1 MVLAV
6 GFVSSAW
13 IKALPENR
21 IAIDAEGWSGQAW
34 SMALPENRIVIDTE
48 GWLGHAWGLALP
60 ENRIV
65 INTNNYET
73 FTDNKVS
80 PQNRFAI
87 DIVGLAEKGA
97 GGYVEK
103 AFSVGF
109 VLGFSVGKKK
119 VMWQSLGYGGVASE
133 RRSRPLTAE
142 SKCIMGYLI

>member
-1 MVLAV
+1 M
-6 GFVSSAW
+6 
-13 IKALPENR
+13 
-21 IAIDAEGWSGQAW
+21 ID
-34 SMALPENRIVIDTE
+34 
-48 GWLGHAWGLALP
+48 
-60 ENRIV
+60 
-65 INTNNYET
+65 TNNYET

-119 VMWQSLGYGGVASE
+119 AKK
-133 RRSRPLTAE
+133 E
-142 SKCIMGYLI
+142 SFKQDQKE